1 MGFVCFPLAI
11 MADAFG
17 DDLFSVF
24 DEEQTTS
31 TKKKLEVPE
40 KGYVCYGC

>member
-1 MGFVCFPLAI
+1 

-24 DEEQTTS
+24 DEEQTSS
-31 TKKKLEVPE
+31 TKKKPPIPE
-40 KGYVCYGC
+40 KGYVSYGFSFGSKVIFNS